1 MRNVSDTGGVLFRQA
16 CPERVRKMSVC
27 FTAIGCT
34 IALKKRNRMW
44 GLIHRGVTGM
54 QSEKKTTIY
63 LLLLGSGR
71 GYGCLEICIRGEEG
85 EGKGGWGLRNTA
97 SAAGG

>member
-54 QSEKKTTIY
+54 QSEKKKRLFTSCY
-63 LLLLGSGR
+63 LGPVGVMGVSR
-71 GYGCLEICIRGEEG
+71 FVSEVKR
-85 EGKGGWGLRNTA
+85 GKGG
-97 SAAGG
+97 GGP